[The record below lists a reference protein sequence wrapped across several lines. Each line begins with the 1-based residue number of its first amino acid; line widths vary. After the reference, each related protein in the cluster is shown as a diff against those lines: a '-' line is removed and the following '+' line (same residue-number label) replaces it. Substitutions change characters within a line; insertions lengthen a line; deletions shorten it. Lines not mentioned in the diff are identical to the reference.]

1 MYEDMMKD
9 LKDKMQPVVEITEI
23 NKKAA
28 EKLIAL
34 QTSCV
39 TELFNFGLSQ
49 AKALTE
55 IREPKAAVELQ
66 VQFYKEVE
74 AKLTDVAEQE
84 IAALTEARDQL
95 TEIFEKNF
103 FDIAELPTTYFPDFG
118 KYVSSVPSFFEAA
131 KAEPQAPAKVAP
143 RKAAPAASASTA
155 A

>member
-34 QTSCV
+34 QSSCV
-39 TELFNFGLSQ
+39 TDLFNFGLAQ
-49 AKALTE
+49 AKAMAE
-55 IREPKAAVELQ
+55 VREPKTAVELQ
-66 VQFYKEVE
+66 VQFFKSVE

-84 IAALTEARDQL
+84 LAALNEARDQL
-95 TEIFEKNF
+95 TEVFEKSF
-103 FDIAELPTTYFPDFG
+103 FDIAELPSAYFPDFSQ
-118 KYVSSVPSFFEAA
+118 YMPSFFEAGKDEQ
-131 KAEPQAPAKVAP
+131 KAPVKAAP
-143 RKAAPAASASTA
+143 RKAAPAAASASSA